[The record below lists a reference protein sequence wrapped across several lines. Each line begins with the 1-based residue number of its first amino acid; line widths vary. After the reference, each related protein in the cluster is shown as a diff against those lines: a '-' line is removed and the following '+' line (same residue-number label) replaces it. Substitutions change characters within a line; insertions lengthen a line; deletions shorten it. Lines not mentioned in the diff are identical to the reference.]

1 MSFNID
7 LKSYGN
13 KLLSFGIYA
22 NVMSERTKACFPR
35 DRTLRTLVISP
46 KMGWARERSKRPIVQ
61 AIIAQLLSAQRS
73 IAQFASAV
81 WKLAETHPESLGF
94 IIFSLSPVL
103 LFGTVISWLALCT
116 SSSDNLRGTLRH
128 TEQPNGL
135 TSTPGFSLSLSL
147 CSHPRAPETSYYITK
162 SQMQV
167 LTLFYSLMFKLY
179 PLWKLRRSLEIFRW
193 FVQMLSNSVF
203 ANLLLSL

>member
-61 AIIAQLLSAQRS
+61 AQLLSCSALNSSIRQRS
-73 IAQFASAV
+73 
-81 WKLAETHPESLGF
+81 LETRWDSPRVPRIHHL
-94 IIFSLSPVL
+94 FSEP
-103 LFGTVISWLALCT
+103 CP
-116 SSSDNLRGTLRH
+116 TLRDSNFLACTLHFEFGQFTRNTPPYGTTKRTYEH
-128 TEQPNGL
+128 TWII
-135 TSTPGFSLSLSL
+135 SLSLSL
-147 CSHPRAPETSYYITK
+147 CSHPRAQETSYYITK

-179 PLWKLRRSLEIFRW
+179 PLWKLRRSLEIFGW

-203 ANLLLSL
+203 ANLLLSP

>member
-13 KLLSFGIYA
+13 KLLSFGNYA

-35 DRTLRTLVISP
+35 DRTLRTLVIHL
-46 KMGWARERSKRPIVQ
+46 KWAGRVKGQNGLSSKPSLLSSSITQERSVAR
-61 AIIAQLLSAQRS
+61 LLRLPV
-73 IAQFASAV
+73 SAV

-116 SSSDNLRGTLRH
+116 SSSDNLRGTIRH

-135 TSTPGFSLSLSL
+135 TNTPGFSLSLSL
-147 CSHPRAPETSYYITK
+147 LAPARTRNF
-162 SQMQV
+162 V
-167 LTLFYSLMFKLY
+167 LHHKEPNAS
-179 PLWKLRRSLEIFRW
+179 I
-193 FVQMLSNSVF
+193 
-203 ANLLLSL
+203 NLVLLADV